1 MLEARDSNY
10 IPLRLDENE
19 KDISIRIGNGNMRM
33 HKGLAIF
40 LRPILGQEIR
50 DVQNRKINLIPY
62 IGNLL
67 RNCINECKSNK

>member
-1 MLEARDSNY
+1 MLEVRDSNY

-40 LRPILGQEIR
+40 LRTILGHEIR

-62 IGNLL
+62 MGNLL
-67 RNCINECKSNK
+67 RNCTNECKSNK